1 MAAPE
6 QLTAL
11 SYVEAKA
18 PRASIAMPVYKA
30 PRVSIGM
37 PVYNAQRY
45 LEGTLDSILAQSF
58 RDFELIISDN
68 GSTDRTEAI
77 CRDYASRDSRISYF
91 RHEENRG
98 AGWNFQYVFHRAR
111 GEYFKWNA
119 YDDRLGPQ
127 FLEKCVAL
135 LDRTPE
141 AVLAFTKY
149 VDVDANGK
157 ASDTLSPVAMWLPR
171 PHERFRELMPYHN
184 CVEIFGLMRLAVLR
198 QTPGSAAYAAAD
210 KVLIVEL
217 ALHGVFAEVPEVL
230 FFQGWQGE
238 NMEFKYP
245 NPRDQH
251 IWFFNARDDG
261 RLVFPH
267 WRVLQEY
274 LRALRR
280 VPLPW
285 KERMLC
291 YWYLLRWEWRS
302 ERADLHREL
311 ARPAWASMT
320 AFAKKHFPWLR
331 TPWRMWKAFLD
342 VLPPDSVVSRALR
355 FLLLAPPR

>member
-6 QLTAL
+6 QLTVL

-171 PHERFRELMPYHN
+171 PHERFREL
-184 CVEIFGLMRLAVLR
+184 
-198 QTPGSAAYAAAD
+198 
-210 KVLIVEL
+210 
-217 ALHGVFAEVPEVL
+217 HGVFAEVPEVL
-230 FFQGWQGE
+230 FFHGWHGE

-320 AFAKKHFPWLR
+320 AFAKKHCPWLR